1 METKLPEQLR
11 VFEAFVNE
19 DEEYPLVCLGVY
31 EGWVVVWTCWHGA
44 ITTCQPQ
51 LTVVLRG
58 VGSRNLA
65 VCFCLYSFMIW
76 SVLPLSHS
84 FHTERLIRI
93 ETQINVLDMN
103 PGSRPCCKV
112 VLNLHSSVNPG
123 LIAFFDFFTVLSKW
137 RLRVNCQL
145 GRCRN

>member
-51 LTVVLRG
+51 LTVMLSG
-58 VGSRNLA
+58 VGSRKP
-65 VCFCLYSFMIW
+65 CCLLLPIQLYDMA
-76 SVLPLSHS
+76 LPLSHS

-93 ETQINVLDMN
+93 ETQINLLDMN

-112 VLNLHSSVNPG
+112 VLNLHSPVNPG
-123 LIAFFDFFTVLSKW
+123 LIAYFDFFTVLSKW
-137 RLRVNCQL
+137 QLRVNCQL
-145 GRCRN
+145 GWCRN